1 MKARCTMIGRT
12 TNDIHRVAMSIAA
25 LTRVLGA
32 GVAVHA
38 ARMLQNGRDLPEYLR
53 ILRAAILGSKL
64 PNAIAGTEHRESC
77 EDSRADIKSARSS
90 GCPHHVHHYDPNQL
104 SYDLP
109 AAA

>member
-25 LTRVLGA
+25 LTWILDA

-64 PNAIAGTEHRESC
+64 PNVIAGSEHRESR
-77 EDSRADIKSARSS
+77 EDGRFGIKSARSS
-90 GCPHHVHHYDPNQL
+90 GCRYHVHHYDPN
-104 SYDLP
+104 
-109 AAA
+109 